1 MLMNKQKQFEKTRGR
16 MWRSILLLM
25 LCLFLTGI
33 MAGCQSVG
41 STEPAASGSTTTTGK
56 PANEIDLP
64 GYVRSDTATR
74 YVAMTTEQDDEA
86 IIIELYP
93 EKAPITVANFQKL
106 VGEQYYDGL
115 TFHRV
120 VDGYLIQGGDPSGD
134 GKGGPGYTIKGE
146 FSSNGVKNDLKH
158 IRGTVSMA
166 RTGEPDS
173 AGSQFFIC
181 QQPIESL
188 DPDYAA
194 FGMVIHGMAV
204 VDRIAAVP
212 NSGSPNNRPT
222 EKQVMKE
229 VFFVKPSNAG

>member
-1 MLMNKQKQFEKTRGR
+1 MITDIDNRSRKTYRR
-16 MWRSILLLM
+16 MRLLVLLLA
-25 LCLFLTGI
+25 LVL
-33 MAGCQSVG
+33 AGFASGCKA
-41 STEPAASGSTTTTGK
+41 TEPTDPAGTGSTTASAK
-56 PANEIDLP
+56 PTDLVVMP
-64 GYVRSDTATR
+64 GYVRSDTATQ
-74 YVAMTTEQDDEA
+74 YVAMTTEQDDEV

-93 EKAPITVANFQKL
+93 EQAPITVANFQKL
-106 VGEQYYDGL
+106 VGERFYDGL
-115 TFHRV
+115 SFHRV

-146 FSSNGVKNDLKH
+146 FSSNGVNNDLKH

-166 RTGEPDS
+166 RSGEPDS

-181 QQPIESL
+181 QKPIESL

-194 FGMVIHGMAV
+194 FGLVIQGMAV

>member
-1 MLMNKQKQFEKTRGR
+1 MISNKPKQSRITCPQMLRL
-16 MWRSILLLM
+16 ILM
-25 LCLFLTGI
+25 PMLFLFLAGV
-33 MAGCQSVG
+33 AVGCQSAG
-41 STEPAASGSTTTTGK
+41 TTNPAVPGGTTTTGK
-56 PANEIDLP
+56 PADGIDLP

-93 EKAPITVANFQKL
+93 DKAPITVANFQKL

-134 GKGGPGYTIKGE
+134 GRGGPGYTIKGE
-146 FSSNGVKNDLKH
+146 FSSNGVNNDLKH

-181 QQPIESL
+181 QSPLESL

-194 FGMVIHGMAV
+194 FGMVIQGMAV

-212 NSGSPNNRPT
+212 NSGSPDNRPT